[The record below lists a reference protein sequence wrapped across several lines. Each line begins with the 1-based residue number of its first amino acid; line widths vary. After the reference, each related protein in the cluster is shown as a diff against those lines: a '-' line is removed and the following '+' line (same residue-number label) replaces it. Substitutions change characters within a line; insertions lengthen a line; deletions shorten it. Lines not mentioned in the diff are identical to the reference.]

1 MVPHIIPP
9 AVRTT
14 PATPWTLVA
23 LLVTGMVACY
33 IGRGALSIAA
43 PFMMRDLGLSPAS
56 MGVLLSAFFW
66 LYAFM
71 QVPAGWVVDRFGV
84 KWSYAAGFIF
94 WSVASAFTGF
104 ATGFVTLVVLRLALG
119 VGQSIAF
126 PASASAVSRA
136 FRDRERGLVTASYLS
151 GVRIGQA
158 LVGAVGAVMIATLGY
173 RGFFLAVGL
182 VPLVWLFPWF
192 RFWSARADGSSTP
205 GAHAPAA
212 PPFSF
217 VSGIALL
224 KERSVLGIV
233 LGYFAYDYF
242 WFVYVTWLPSYLI
255 MGRQFST
262 GEMALYSSMPYLVMM
277 GVILVSGAASDWLV
291 RRGWP
296 ERRVRKGFI
305 AAGMSI
311 ACLVVPAALVDD
323 RMASV
328 WLLTTALAGLGL
340 ASPNT
345 WTLTQTVCS
354 RRIVGTVSGL
364 QNFGGNLGGI
374 VAPALTGYTVG
385 ATGSFVVAF
394 TITGA
399 VLVAGVLCYLLL
411 VSAPV
416 SIGEDLA
423 EPARL

>member
-1 MVPHIIPP
+1 MVTQMQTAGARP
-9 AVRTT
+9 T
-14 PATPWTLVA
+14 PATPWALVA
-23 LLVTGMVACY
+23 LLVTAMIACY
-33 IGRGALSIAA
+33 TGRGALSVAA

-84 KWSYAAGFIF
+84 KWSYGAGFLF
-94 WSVASAFTGF
+94 WSVASALTGF
-104 ATGFVTLVVLRLALG
+104 ATGFVMLVVLRLALG
-119 VGQSIAF
+119 VGQAVAF

-173 RGFFLAVGL
+173 RGFFLVVGL
-182 VPLVWLFPWF
+182 APLVWLIPWF
-192 RFWSARADGSSTP
+192 RFWGARSGGPATP
-205 GAHAPAA
+205 GGGAPAA
-212 PPFSF
+212 TPFSF
-217 VSGIALL
+217 LSGIALL

-233 LGYFAYDYF
+233 LGYFAYDYV

-262 GEMALYSSMPYLVMM
+262 AEMAVYSSMPYLVMM

-296 ERRVRKGFI
+296 ELGVRKGFI
-305 AAGMSI
+305 ATGMSV
-311 ACLVVPAALVDD
+311 ACLVVPAALVED
-323 RMASV
+323 RMTSV
-328 WLLTTALAGLGL
+328 WLLTAALGGLGIS
-340 ASPNT
+340 SPNT

-394 TITGA
+394 TISGA
-399 VLVAGVLCYLLL
+399 VLAAGIVCYLVL
-411 VSAPV
+411 VAKPV
-416 SIGEDLA
+416 SVDDVL
-423 EPARL
+423 EPARV